1 MEAPTCFLCASTPVC
16 FCLIKSDSQL
26 ACLDRANVHR
36 YVMGGYMSYDH
47 LATTPILDWQT
58 IYDMAREWEETED
71 KSDDG
76 IAEFLRRHPGFNG
89 ACLTGRVPIAF

>member
-1 MEAPTCFLCASTPVC
+1 MLLYVSASSNPIRSWRVR
-16 FCLIKSDSQL
+16 
-26 ACLDRANVHR
+26 RANVHR

-58 IYDMAREWEETED
+58 IYDMAREWEEMED